1 MRHLLALLA
10 VLFAS
15 LSAQAQLVAV
25 HFKDMKT
32 ANRFKDNLVVFQ
44 GEFVVVGEP
53 LTNLTY
59 DPDRGLSW
67 DRNQSVELIVGDPGD
82 PLKVPYEVESDGKRK
97 ITGKKAR
104 LGFAPS
110 DIDHFSMY
118 MREGSLPGMAA
129 DYQARRG
136 LIEVEREARDKFAK
150 GSPEYMAA
158 HQRMVTQLERL
169 QNWLETGLYPGAAE
183 KVGKELAKERKVVAA
198 EAAAARLDKARAS
211 VKDSPLHPDLSTLAK
226 EISGGSDKFKSQ
238 ESLHAK
244 IIYREGIDDL
254 RVKELLL
261 LAEDI
266 VNGFRVEF
274 IDPYVDASYVDG
286 IPEHTFI
293 EWFFNYDDIPKAEKY
308 MSGWYR
314 MSWAPEHKEESLK
327 MAGGGTRRAF
337 APEYIYHWRAG
348 DDADLEGMVA
358 HNLGHVLANLHYDKK
373 RLDMNQDW
381 LEEGVALY
389 TSLEWLGRN
398 SVNCKAFEEPGK
410 YAKKLKQVEGEKTAQ
425 MGQRDWY
432 NAMALEAGAAI
443 DRLVLKPLFEMGDGD
458 LAKSWSFF
466 DWLAKKGG
474 KEGQLFLRSCCEHSH
489 DKPTFINKWRVTSED
504 IYGVKGADVFNV
516 IDKRWKE
523 FASGGQD
530 KTGDTRKR

>member
-53 LTNLTY
+53 LTNLKF
-59 DPDRGLSW
+59 DPDKGLSW
-67 DRNQSVELIVGDPGD
+67 DANQSVELIVGDPSD
-82 PLKVPYEVESDGKRK
+82 PLKIPYEVEADGKRK

-110 DIDHFSMY
+110 DFSRFSMY

-129 DYQARRG
+129 DYSARRA
-136 LIEVEREARDKFAK
+136 LIDVEKDARDKCAK

-158 HQRMVTQLERL
+158 HQRMLIQLERL
-169 QNWLETGLYPGAAE
+169 QSWLETGLYPVAAE
-183 KVGKELAKERKVVAA
+183 KLSKELTKERKVVAA
-198 EAAAARLDKARAS
+198 EAATARLEKARAS
-211 VKDSPLHPDLSTLAK
+211 VKDSPVHPDLLTLAN

-254 RVKELLL
+254 RVKELLIE
-261 LAEDI
+261 AEDI
-266 VNGFRVEF
+266 INGFRVEF
-274 IDPYVDASYVDG
+274 IDPYLDASYTDG

-314 MSWAPEHKEESLK
+314 MSWAPEHKAEALEA
-327 MAGGGTRRAF
+327 AGAVTRRAF
-337 APEYIYHWRAG
+337 APEYVYHWRAG

-373 RLDMNQDW
+373 RFDMNQDW
-381 LEEGVALY
+381 LAEGVALY

-410 YAKKLKQVEGEKTAQ
+410 YASKKKQVEGEKTAQ

-443 DRLVLKPLFEMGDGD
+443 DRLALKQLFEMGDGD

-466 DWLAKKGG
+466 DWIAKTGG
-474 KEGQLFLRSCCEHSH
+474 KEGQLFLRSCCDQSH
-489 DKPTFINKWRVTSED
+489 DKPTFINKWRVSAEE

-516 IDKRWKE
+516 VDKRWKE
-523 FASGGQD
+523 FAAGSQD
-530 KTGDTRKR
+530 KSGDTRKR